1 MADYDSDIKTEFDDL
16 LNMTAKEL
24 DEFLGTD
31 DSKDVGQKKEG
42 GESTGHESG
51 RRIVEILKTKNADLS
66 DDDYE
71 HMRKVVG
78 YCKRHLAQRPDGD
91 ITDTKWRYSLMN
103 WGHDPKKK

>member
-1 MADYDSDIKTEFDDL
+1 MADDDNDIKTEFDDL
-16 LNMTAKEL
+16 VNMTAKEL

-31 DSKDVGQKKEG
+31 DSKDVGQKKDG

-51 RRIVEILKTKNADLS
+51 RRIVEILKTKKADLS

>member
-1 MADYDSDIKTEFDDL
+1 MADDDSDIKTEFDDL
-16 LNMTAKEL
+16 VNMTAKEL

-51 RRIVEILKTKNADLS
+51 RRIVEILKTKKADLS